1 MKESRESYSTY
12 VNNLE
17 GEYKDTFQKVEAY
30 CDVILDYDIDTREEI
45 LSYILDDFLNAQ
57 KDNIPIQKI
66 IGNDIIKYCDNTCS
80 GISFKYHI
88 KRYIKNIE
96 SYSYVILFFVLID
109 VFIAISKNN
118 SIFDIKFNI
127 SIYLTSFIVMLL
139 TSLVFF
145 KIEKQI
151 IKYRLIKNKRI
162 KKYSQMSLL
171 VFLIIILIITFMA
184 FELVQKYTIIS
195 WYVPTLSVLIISI
208 LGIGLSKIIYRND
221 NKIKYYDISYLVDE
235 EIKNNQKRFKKIN
248 NRNIKNKKELIT
260 ESNYLKKAIKDYK
273 NRRYY
278 MSLGAL
284 ISSIILCIEILP
296 DYSIKIFFYQFCKM
310 ILLLLLTKCFFS
322 YFEKVNKKVIEKF
335 QFFIDN
341 NISVDD
347 WKK

>member
-66 IGNDIIKYCDNTCS
+66 IGNDIIS
-80 GISFKYHI
+80 I

-151 IKYRLIKNKRI
+151 IKYRLNKNKRI

-171 VFLIIILIITFMA
+171 VFSIIILIITFMA
-184 FELVQKYTIIS
+184 FEFVQKYTIIS

-296 DYSIKIFFYQFCKM
+296 DYSIKIFFYQLCKM

>member
-1 MKESRESYSTY
+1 MDFC
-12 VNNLE
+12 L
-17 GEYKDTFQKVEAY
+17 DFQFA
-30 CDVILDYDIDTREEI
+30 LA
-45 LSYILDDFLNAQ
+45 FLN
-57 KDNIPIQKI
+57 KYTNI
-66 IGNDIIKYCDNTCS
+66 T
-80 GISFKYHI
+80 
-88 KRYIKNIE
+88 
-96 SYSYVILFFVLID
+96 
-109 VFIAISKNN
+109 
-118 SIFDIKFNI
+118 FD
-127 SIYLTSFIVMLL
+127 LP
-139 TSLVFF
+139 
-145 KIEKQI
+145 
-151 IKYRLIKNKRI
+151 
-162 KKYSQMSLL
+162 
-171 VFLIIILIITFMA
+171 ILIVAIFA
-184 FELVQKYTIIS
+184 IV
-195 WYVPTLSVLIISI
+195 
-208 LGIGLSKIIYRND
+208 GIVLSKIIYRND

-296 DYSIKIFFYQFCKM
+296 DYSIKIFFYQLCKM